1 MKRQTTVIALDALL
15 SLVMTAS
22 SFAQGNS
29 HPRHTSSRAAS
40 AYSGYYNS
48 AVPEG
53 DYRTYH
59 YSYTTGGDSG
69 DMGGIGR

>member
-1 MKRQTTVIALDALL
+1 MTKRTMVIAVGALL
-15 SLVMTAS
+15 SLAVSAS

-29 HPRHTSSRAAS
+29 HPRHARSRAAS
-40 AYSGYYNS
+40 IYSGYYNS

-53 DYRTYH
+53 NYTTYP